1 MEKPVENI
9 AARLKEM
16 IGENGPDYLKKEP
29 YNVYRELIKAGGT
42 EKKTAGAV
50 LCFLVSGMA
59 VPSEN
64 EDPAMYSKAIQKACG
79 FNKKIADQLTE
90 IFRMLYS
97 DSNQAEW
104 RKLDRSG
111 LRQFLKEDYSC
122 KWNGYAVW
130 DEGNG
135 TVDCFYEAEIVIK
148 PTEEIVV
155 KHKELDKVLTKNPF
169 TTKTEIQKLF
179 ERSIQDYLES
189 EFKEY
194 CECDDYY
201 QPVVEDF
208 DAEYSIKE
216 WCGKNGFIF
225 ISCVGK
231 GSDGG
236 YDPKFRRGWY

>member
-1 MEKPVENI
+1 MRFHYGDDVLFICGYE
-9 AARLKEM
+9 
-16 IGENGPDYLKKEP
+16 
-29 YNVYRELIKAGGT
+29 AGC
-42 EKKTAGAV
+42 
-50 LCFLVSGMA
+50 L
-59 VPSEN
+59 
-64 EDPAMYSKAIQKACG
+64 G
-79 FNKKIADQLTE
+79 FTLYHQLTAHNVKC
-90 IFRMLYS
+90 IILAPTTMPKQKGAKKVKTDKRDAALIARCLAHHDYS
-97 DSNQAEW
+97 PVHIPTDQDE
-104 RKLDRSG
+104 
-111 LRQFLKEDYSC
+111 QTKEDYSC